1 MKINIEIIFT
11 NFLILHTIYIYWENI
26 AKRVVVNKVNIQEK
40 KFGGGGS
47 ENAACLRI
55 NHTQLPLIW

>member
-40 KFGGGGS
+40 KFGVGEGVVKM
-47 ENAACLRI
+47 
-55 NHTQLPLIW
+55 QPV